1 MVGWK
6 RWFYSKVGWE
16 YDPPADEKQKRQ
28 KYLVTEQIKNSR
40 HKLTL
45 RDEKPKIKI
54 KEEVIEIVKRPDT
67 PMPVQN
73 PRDLWTKELQEQ
85 TRKLMTEIEQEL
97 TYPHSENHYLG
108 SSKKRRRKRKSK
120 DVL

>member
-1 MVGWK
+1 
-6 RWFYSKVGWE
+6 
-16 YDPPADEKQKRQ
+16 
-28 KYLVTEQIKNSR
+28 
-40 HKLTL
+40 
-45 RDEKPKIKI
+45 
-54 KEEVIEIVKRPDT
+54 
-67 PMPVQN
+67 MPVQN

-108 SSKKRRRKRKSK
+108 SSKKRRRKRKTN

>member
-1 MVGWK
+1 MN
-6 RWFYSKVGWE
+6 WE

-28 KYLVTEQIKNSR
+28 KYLLTEQIKNSK

-45 RDEKPKIKI
+45 RDKEPKVKI

-67 PMPVQN
+67 PMPVYN

-108 SSKKRRRKRKSK
+108 SSKKRRRKRKSN